1 MEAWSGYSLQTNSM
15 TSQQIIYVGWFAGI
29 GLLAVLAVVLIAR
42 RTWKKFP
49 LFTAYSI
56 FTLLTATG
64 TYLLRAHFM
73 IYSYTYWVC
82 EVVGMFLGLA
92 VVYEVF
98 RSLFSSYDALR
109 RLASNILYWVLLVL
123 VVIGGVV
130 IYTHSAVQ
138 GLRYVAAFL
147 VVEESVRIIEVG
159 LIVSLFLFAG
169 AFGLH
174 WRQSVFG
181 IALGLG
187 LYATIELLAIT
198 MRAHFGIA
206 ATPAL
211 NMARGLSFD
220 ASLLVWLGYLLVP
233 ERVTGQTTVPQR
245 GQLEQWN
252 QAVKELIYQ

>member
-1 MEAWSGYSLQTNSM
+1 M
-15 TSQQIIYVGWFAGI
+15 TSQQIIYGGWYASI
-29 GLLAVLAVVLIAR
+29 GLLGVLAIVLIAK

-56 FTLLTATG
+56 FNLLTNVG
-64 TYLLRAHFM
+64 LYLLRSQPT
-73 IYSYTYWVC
+73 IYAYTYWVC
-82 EVVGMFLGLA
+82 EVLGMLMGLG

-98 RSLFSSYDALR
+98 RNLFASYDALR
-109 RLASNILYWVLLVL
+109 RLASNIFYWVLLVL
-123 VVIGGVV
+123 VVLGGVV
-130 IYTHSAVQ
+130 LYTHPAVQ
-138 GLRYVAAFL
+138 GVRYVAAFL

-159 LIVSLFLFAG
+159 LIVSLFLFSR

-181 IALGLG
+181 IAMGLG
-187 LYATIELLAIT
+187 LFATVELLAIT

-211 NMARGLSFD
+211 NIARGFSFD

-233 ERVTGQTTVPQR
+233 ERVTSQTAVPQR